1 MATLHASDVSGGSH
15 HDALL
20 VLRDLPFLKDKY
32 TVEYIWLGASSPRAR
47 SDNDTSPRTAK
58 RRTDSALDSPPL
70 VPHLLRGSPG
80 GNDGDLRSKT
90 KTLEGPI
97 RSLDDLPRWNFDG
110 SSTNQAPGVDSE
122 VCLVPRKI
130 FRDPFRATPQDRAQ
144 VLHADSVNA
153 QAPSSPCGPAQAA
166 LASAAAA
173 AGLVPRSDAD
183 DSAVDGVRGEV
194 FGGCRNLLVVCDTYT
209 PAGDPIPTNTRASA
223 ARIFNVPDVAAE
235 EPWFGIEQEYTLL
248 DAVSRWPLGWP
259 PGGYPAPQGPYYCG
273 VGSDRMFGRHIAEAH
288 YRACHYAGVEVSGL
302 NAEVMPGQW
311 EFQVGPCVGVDAGDQ
326 LWAARYI
333 LQRVCEL
340 TGNVVVTL
348 DPKPVP
354 GDWNGAGAHTNYSTR
369 SMRHRH
375 LGGMREIE
383 RAILR
388 LRDRHAEHIEA
399 YGCGNER
406 RLTGK
411 HETAAMSDFTWG
423 IADRGASIRV
433 GNDTYRDGCGYLEDR
448 RPSANCDPY
457 VVTGLLA
464 KTTLAVEDECVR
476 GTLRLPCAEKG
487 DSQAVL
493 PETFGGIALGNG
505 GDVGDQN
512 DSSASSA
519 AARGN
524 DALG

>member
-1 MATLHASDVSGGSH
+1 M
-15 HDALL
+15 
-20 VLRDLPFLKDKY
+20 
-32 TVEYIWLGASSPRAR
+32 
-47 SDNDTSPRTAK
+47 
-58 RRTDSALDSPPL
+58 
-70 VPHLLRGSPG
+70 
-80 GNDGDLRSKT
+80 
-90 KTLEGPI
+90 
-97 RSLDDLPRWNFDG
+97 
-110 SSTNQAPGVDSE
+110 
-122 VCLVPRKI
+122 
-130 FRDPFRATPQDRAQ
+130 
-144 VLHADSVNA
+144 
-153 QAPSSPCGPAQAA
+153 
-166 LASAAAA
+166 
-173 AGLVPRSDAD
+173 
-183 DSAVDGVRGEV
+183 
-194 FGGCRNLLVVCDTYT
+194 
-209 PAGDPIPTNTRASA
+209 
-223 ARIFNVPDVAAE
+223 
-235 EPWFGIEQEYTLL
+235 
-248 DAVSRWPLGWP
+248 
-259 PGGYPAPQGPYYCG
+259 
-273 VGSDRMFGRHIAEAH
+273 
-288 YRACHYAGVEVSGL
+288 SGL